1 MPQKWH
7 RRNRQQR
14 WRSGLRNQRYG
25 SESCLGSHVMFLAR
39 QSTLIMPL
47 FSLPCSQR
55 ISYFFNSTTEAKK
68 AVTATNTSQRRK
80 PLYKFLVMFNLQK
93 RDSGYIF
100 ESLCGG
106 RAWIRSTKWFFKRKR
121 IRNNKW
127 FFKNHGSR
135 KRSSKFT
142 SLAVSSFLAVMHVSQ
157 FQLFLNSYQGRV
169 SMFCKAT
176 KVSKCR
182 FVCLYLEMRPERLR
196 VWTSELAFKTLWCIG
211 LAIEKVNRYWDT
223 RSDHVHI
230 PSQGTFSSNR
240 RGRFNEWIQ
249 PYRVTT
255 LAPVLPTAAVAR
267 EVLLSDHFHIRVL

>member
-7 RRNRQQR
+7 RRNRQLR

-55 ISYFFNSTTEAKK
+55 ISFFFNSTTEAKK

-80 PLYKFLVMFNLQK
+80 PLYKFLVMFNLQE
-93 RDSGYIF
+93 RDSGYSKASA
-100 ESLCGG
+100 EEEPELEVPNGSSKG
-106 RAWIRSTKWFFKRKR
+106 RELEVTKS
-121 IRNNKW
+121 

-135 KRSSKFT
+135 KRSSNFT
-142 SLAVSSFLAVMHVSQ
+142 SLAVSSFLAVIHVSQ

-176 KVSKCR
+176 KVSKRR

-223 RSDHVHI
+223 RSDHVHV
-230 PSQGTFSSNR
+230 PSHGTFSSNR
-240 RGRFNEWIQ
+240 RGSFNEWIQ

-267 EVLLSDHFHIRVL
+267 EVFPSDHFHIRVL

>member
-7 RRNRQQR
+7 RRNRQLR

-55 ISYFFNSTTEAKK
+55 ISFFNSTTEAKK

-80 PLYKFLVMFNLQK
+80 PLYKFLVMFNLQE
-93 RDSGYIF
+93 RDSGYSKASA
-100 ESLCGG
+100 EEEPELEVPNGSSKG
-106 RAWIRSTKWFFKRKR
+106 RELEVTKS
-121 IRNNKW
+121 

-135 KRSSKFT
+135 KRSSNFT

-157 FQLFLNSYQGRV
+157 FQLFLNSYQSRV

-223 RSDHVHI
+223 RSDHVHV
-230 PSQGTFSSNR
+230 PSHGTFSSNR
-240 RGRFNEWIQ
+240 RGSFNEWIQ

-267 EVLLSDHFHIRVL
+267 EVFPSDHFHIRVL